1 MGEYTNVAKQLFLLT
16 AADCQP
22 VLVFLPCSHSAPDMA
37 LRFVQIQDHSGLG
50 GKRWIDRDKSLRAV
64 LMHCTLAYPKS
75 FCSLAYRSVVI
86 YNVISN
92 GHSPF
97 FNIIFQRKNPQN
109 TFVQSMKVSE
119 GLCIE
124 IVSVL
129 NHMRFGKFFSL
140 LE

>member
-64 LMHCTLAYPKS
+64 LCT
-75 FCSLAYRSVVI
+75 
-86 YNVISN
+86 
-92 GHSPF
+92 
-97 FNIIFQRKNPQN
+97 
-109 TFVQSMKVSE
+109 
-119 GLCIE
+119 
-124 IVSVL
+124 VL
-129 NHMRFGKFFSL
+129 LLIPNRFAVWRTVAL
-140 LE
+140 